1 MELVLPESIVQ
12 MSVGAEY
19 VLFRAGSGH
28 AWIAGG
34 DDGRR
39 AGKLRRLTTINR
51 LVSFHFLIFTNF
63 TISAA

>member
-12 MSVGAEY
+12 MSVGTEY

-39 AGKLRRLTTINR
+39 AGNVYPETGQVLGLDGTHM
-51 LVSFHFLIFTNF
+51 VSC
-63 TISAA
+63 